1 MLLTSALAIFILLS
15 IVVAVDDFTHLEIPM
30 VEFIMHMVAMIGL
43 VYLTESILL
52 TPIIVSVSVFF
63 LLYSVIH
70 VNNMTPRLNIVDVY
84 YFVLTILFI
93 YPLKVKLSAWII
105 LIPLIICFVI
115 LGLIYWKRPKDQ
127 IPYLT
132 LVVPLNCVYLI
143 MNIL

>member
-15 IVVAVDDFTHLEIPM
+15 IVVAVDDFTHLEIPI
-30 VEFIMHMVAMIGL
+30 VEFIMHMVVMIGL
-43 VYLTESILL
+43 VYLTESTLL

-115 LGLIYWKRPKDQ
+115 LGLIYWKHPKDQ

>member
-15 IVVAVDDFTHLEIPM
+15 IVVAVDDFTHLEIPI
-30 VEFIMHMVAMIGL
+30 VEFIMHMVVMIGL
-43 VYLTESILL
+43 VYLTESTLL